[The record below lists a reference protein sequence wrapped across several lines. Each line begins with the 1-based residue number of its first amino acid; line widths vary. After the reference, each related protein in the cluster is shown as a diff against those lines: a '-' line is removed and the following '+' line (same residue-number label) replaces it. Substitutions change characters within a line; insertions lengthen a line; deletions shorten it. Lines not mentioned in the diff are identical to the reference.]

1 MGLLPR
7 IRELR
12 AYVVSEGGHTP
23 ARTIHA
29 EADLPW
35 IPSTWGGALPLACP
49 MAVHERWAPS
59 ATVSRSDSEGPF
71 GQVVVEVVA
80 EDGTYGCGVTSGGE
94 LRLEPP
100 RQLRFC
106 PKLCEKFV
114 KRKRKEKEQK
124 NIAHFTAVQL
134 YRSFYFGLTLRS
146 WLLFCGAMAAMVH
159 AWLIMLGSERRVR
172 NARVSYSVLTLLPY

>member
-1 MGLLPR
+1 
-7 IRELR
+7 
-12 AYVVSEGGHTP
+12 
-23 ARTIHA
+23 
-29 EADLPW
+29 
-35 IPSTWGGALPLACP
+35 

-114 KRKRKEKEQK
+114 KRKRKEK
-124 NIAHFTAVQL
+124 H
-134 YRSFYFGLTLRS
+134 RSFYRGPTLNDLRVLFFFFRS
-146 WLLFCGAMAAMVH
+146 FFCPMF
-159 AWLIMLGSERRVR
+159 
-172 NARVSYSVLTLLPY
+172 